1 MSNQTS
7 NQFSADKVR
16 KIVNNH
22 IMEADQKVAE
32 IKAMLS
38 PPKRPTLA
46 HMDEGER
53 AASQWM
59 QADVPDLGERHVIAV
74 PCDDN
79 DDMVGLISADELA
92 SVNGGIRWMH
102 PENVTPRPDL
112 PRLDWPGD
120 TKVEDVPALPGDWQ
134 PAHHHRIGRVIVTNP
149 IPNPG
154 GHIYFVTSD
163 DEDPRGYQWGLCT
176 PDELTYIDIGQGT
189 STSDAVPPNTLTVGS
204 EWDDPH
210 ALARACRESGRDQ
223 IVVTDRAGDAHVWSS
238 DEGWWEGSSPMPK
251 FNPWTVRYTGRKADQ

>member
-1 MSNQTS
+1 MNDQISD
-7 NQFSADKVR
+7 QFSADKVR

-189 STSDAVPPNTLTVGS
+189 STSDAVPPDTLDLGS
-204 EWDDPH
+204 MWIDSG
-210 ALARACRESGRDQ
+210 ALAQACKESERDQ
-223 IVVTDRAGDAHVWSS
+223 IVALDNTGEAYVWSW
-238 DEGWWEGSSPMPK
+238 DADWWEGSVPPQFAPFTIINDGK
-251 FNPWTVRYTGRKADQ
+251 KAHQ